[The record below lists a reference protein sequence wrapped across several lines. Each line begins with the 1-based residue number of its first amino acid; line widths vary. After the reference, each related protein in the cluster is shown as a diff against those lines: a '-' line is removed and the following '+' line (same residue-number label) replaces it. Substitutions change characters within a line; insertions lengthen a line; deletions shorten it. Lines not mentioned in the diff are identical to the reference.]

1 MNELLEGV
9 EIPSDGDIESANDE
23 YATHRVDDTR
33 DIIASALANG
43 WQDIVDSGME
53 SYFGNEQ
60 RFIDTVLS
68 DFVTIEK
75 ED

>member
-1 MNELLEGV
+1 MTELLEGV

-53 SYFGNEQ
+53 NYFGSEK
-60 RFIDTVLS
+60 RFIETVLS
-68 DFVTIEK
+68 SFITIEK
-75 ED
+75 EE